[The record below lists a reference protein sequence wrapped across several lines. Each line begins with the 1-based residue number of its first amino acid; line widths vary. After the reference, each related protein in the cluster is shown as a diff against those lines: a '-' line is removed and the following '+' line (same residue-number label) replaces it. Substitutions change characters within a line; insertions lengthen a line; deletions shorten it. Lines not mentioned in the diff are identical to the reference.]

1 MGRKKIQK
9 EIEPFEIDDF
19 NSEESINKMKGKLG
33 KGKSKSLTS
42 LKEKK
47 PKQKKPKEKKP
58 DSAVVTPEP
67 DFEPFHFNIK
77 ASLIKHSDEDIPDYL
92 LAEIIERIKDFEG
105 IPELKVKYSISLNSN

>member
-19 NSEESINKMKGKLG
+19 SSEESVNKVKGKLG
-33 KGKSKSLTS
+33 KGKSKLTS

-47 PKQKKPKEKKP
+47 PGKKQKEKIP
-58 DSAVVTPEP
+58 ERVVVTPEP
-67 DFEPFHFNIK
+67 ESEPFHFNIK
-77 ASLIKHSDEDIPDYL
+77 ASIIKHSDEDIPDHL
-92 LAEIIERIKDFEG
+92 LTEIIERIKDFEG